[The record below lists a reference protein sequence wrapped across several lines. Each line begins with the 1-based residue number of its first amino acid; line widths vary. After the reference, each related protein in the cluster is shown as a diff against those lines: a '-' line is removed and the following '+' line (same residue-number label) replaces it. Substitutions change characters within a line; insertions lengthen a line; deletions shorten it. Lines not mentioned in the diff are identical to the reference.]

1 MSDSINA
8 KRVAKQYDADQT
20 PGIKID
26 AGPHIG
32 IVKNNV
38 DPTRQGRLEVWIA
51 ALGGDQNEKSSWWT
65 VSYASPF
72 FGSTVGRSGLDR
84 PDQFGTEKQTYGFW
98 AVPPDLENQVLV
110 TFVMGDPSKGYWFAC
125 IQNTPSMHMVPG
137 IARPTGSTIIN
148 VDSEFGTDRDIPAKN
163 VYLPAS
169 ETNLQSEDRD
179 TAKDYVELDRVLH
192 TWQSNIVIQQGLE
205 TDPVRGTITSDS
217 QRESPSRVFG
227 FSTPG
232 QSNPDFS
239 DRSRQQIDELL
250 KQGSNGTKI
259 QDWTPTERRGGHTFV
274 MDDGDVYGDN
284 KLVRLRTAAG
294 HQILM
299 NDTEN
304 IIYISNSTGT
314 AWVELTPLGSINVY
328 SGDSINIRS
337 EMDLNLHAD
346 GNVNINAGSTIK
358 MYAGASIESQTALQL
373 ITAKD
378 LYNINA
384 GVVGVRSGGSI
395 DVRALNSSWTTAG
408 LMNLKNGSMAIN
420 TNGLLNVKN
429 TSLTIT
435 SSEKTTISSGAD
447 SGWKTTN
454 ELWLKGSQ
462 IFMNT
467 SGKVVPDAAAIA
479 TPVDP
484 NINPPMD
491 VYQQPN
497 VRFDVTTKRWVID
510 RNSGLASIAPFTP
523 THEPWA
529 RKTGAKK
536 LNSSN
541 GLTEPPKVQTPK
553 D

>member
-1 MSDSINA
+1 MSDKINP
-8 KRVAKQYDADQT
+8 KRVAKAYDTYQT
-20 PGIKID
+20 PGVRID
-26 AGPHIG
+26 AGPYIG
-32 IVKNNV
+32 FVKNNV
-38 DPTRQGRLEVWIA
+38 DSTRQGRLKVWIPD
-51 ALGGDQNEKSSWWT
+51 LSGDENEESTWI
-65 VSYASPF
+65 VVGYASPF
-72 FGSTVGRSGLDR
+72 FGSTPGKPGVDG
-84 PDQFGTEKQTYGFW
+84 PAQFGTEKQTYGFW

-110 TFVMGDPSKGYWFAC
+110 TFVMGDISRGYWFAC
-125 IQNTPSMHMVPG
+125 IQNTPSTHMIPG
-137 IARPTGSTIIN
+137 IARPTGSTAIN
-148 VDSEFGTDRDIPAKN
+148 LDADFGTDRDIPADN

-169 ETNLQSEDRD
+169 EVNLESQDRD
-179 TAKDYVELDRVLH
+179 TAKNYIELPRVLH
-192 TWQSNIVIQQGLE
+192 TWQANIVVQQGLE

-227 FSTPG
+227 ISTPG
-232 QSNPDFS
+232 QTNPDFS
-239 DRSRQQIDELL
+239 DRTRQEIDALL
-250 KQGSNGTKI
+250 NQGSEGTKI
-259 QDWTPTERRGGHTFV
+259 RDWNPSERRGGHTFV

-284 KLVRLRTAAG
+284 KIVRLRTSAG

-299 NDTEN
+299 HDTEN
-304 IIYISNSTGT
+304 IVYISNSTGT

-328 SGDSINIRS
+328 SGDSVNIRS

-346 GNVNINAGSTIK
+346 GNVNINAGSTIR
-358 MYAGASIESQTALQL
+358 MYAGVSIESQTALQL

-384 GVVGVRSGGSI
+384 GVVGIRSGGSI

-408 LMNLKNGSMAIN
+408 LTNLKNGSM
-420 TNGLLNVKN
+420 TV
-429 TSLTIT
+429 TSAG
-435 SSEKTTISSGAD
+435 KTTISSGAD

-462 IFMNT
+462 IYMNT
-467 SGKVVPDAAAIA
+467 SGKVVPDAN

-497 VRFDVTTKRWVID
+497 VRFDVATKRWIVD
-510 RNSGLASIAPFTP
+510 RHSGLASIAPFTP

-529 RKTGAKK
+529 RKTGSKK

-541 GLTEPPKVQTPK
+541 GLTEPPREQTPK